1 MYRPIPQSLS
11 DSDSDK
17 ELQMESVGGN
27 FSKIH
32 KHHSDGKQVKI
43 DNIFQTKFRKP
54 PKRLSTTRKILLAFS
69 IILCFVTIVVFLWI
83 LPCASDKICPMQ
95 IPNWNRN
102 INGLEF
108 RGDINLMSGHMLGI
122 CFKNSIF
129 DERNGGGAAALY
141 ASTGDFVWFNSKSE
155 ETIEMDCSLLDVNS
169 DGRLDCIL
177 QKETSLEAVDSMM
190 GATIWN
196 MHSHPPRPIMIDDV
210 DMPIAVDD
218 LDHDGVKELLTV
230 IGINGQ
236 HNVFVLLSGKTGMSV
251 HEYVVKACPYIKIEK
266 YDKYSLIH
274 SCKNDSRVAY
284 YKILFVELQKA
295 YLDHNYK
302 VEAMESGY
310 LSSQETV
317 YTVGSKILRVNNT
330 GHCPDCSAEVNVFDK
345 NSNKTLLSKKYDRTL
360 IMNPKTFAFK
370 ETKQHKSILQGHL
383 QGYILKLWTWSYT
396 LNKKRLIRNMTVH
409 FNLTS
414 EQIVIITCNDT
425 DIHVI
430 NASITEI
437 TQLCYEIDG
446 TDALVCQP
454 DVHTHDSI
462 FVGDIDEDGSQDII
476 NYSSGFVQNVSVNA
490 PMDEWIL
497 TSSIQIFH
505 LESELPTLFNSANK
519 K

>member
-27 FSKIH
+27 FVKTY
-32 KHHSDGKQVKI
+32 KHHSDGNQVKL

-54 PKRLSTTRKILLAFS
+54 PKKLSTTRKALLAFS
-69 IILCFVTIVVFLWI
+69 IILCFVTIVVFLWV
-83 LPCASDKICPMQ
+83 LPCASDQICPMQ
-95 IPNWNRN
+95 IPNWNRH

-108 RGDINLMSGHMLGI
+108 RGAINLMPGHMLGI

-129 DERNGGGAAALY
+129 YENNGGGAAALY
-141 ASTGDFVWFNSKSE
+141 ASTGDFVWFNTKSE
-155 ETIEMDCSLLDVNS
+155 QTIGMDCDLLDVNS

-177 QKETSLEAVDSMM
+177 QKETSLEAVDSMI

-196 MHSHPPRPIMIDDV
+196 MHSHPPRLTMIEDV
-210 DMPIAVDD
+210 DMPIVVDD
-218 LDHDGVKELLTV
+218 LDGDSVKELLTI

-236 HNVFVLLSGKTGMSV
+236 HNVFVLLSGKTGMTV
-251 HEYVVKACPYIKIEK
+251 HEYVVKACPEIQIQK
-266 YDKYSLIH
+266 YDEQSLIH
-274 SCKNDSRVAY
+274 SCKNGSHIAY
-284 YKILFVELQKA
+284 YEILFVELKKA
-295 YLDHNYK
+295 FLDHNYK
-302 VEAMESGY
+302 VEAMESNY
-310 LSSQETV
+310 LTNQEAV
-317 YTVGSKILRVNNT
+317 YTVGTKILQVNNT
-330 GHCPDCSAEVNVFDK
+330 GQCPNCIAEINVLDK

-360 IMNPKTFAFK
+360 IMKPKMFAFK
-370 ETKQHKSILQGHL
+370 ETKQNKSILQGHL
-383 QGYILKLWTWSYT
+383 QGYLLKLWTWSYSS
-396 LNKKRLIRNMTVH
+396 NQKRHIRNMTVH

-437 TQLCYEIDG
+437 VQLCYEIDG
-446 TDALVCQP
+446 TDALDCQP

-462 FVGDIDEDGSQDII
+462 FVGDIDEDGLQDII
-476 NYSSGFVQNVSVNA
+476 NYSSGFTQNVSVKA
-490 PMDEWIL
+490 SVDEWIL